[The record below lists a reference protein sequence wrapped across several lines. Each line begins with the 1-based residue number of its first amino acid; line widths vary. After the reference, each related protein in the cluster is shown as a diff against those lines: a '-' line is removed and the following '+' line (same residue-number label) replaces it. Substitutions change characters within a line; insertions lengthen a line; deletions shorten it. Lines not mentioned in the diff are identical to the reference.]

1 MQLELRTY
9 EPKDIP
15 RITELVMTA
24 IPQLPNYAMVT
35 PDRDRIQYVLE
46 HNIDNGQAFGGW
58 VVCDKQDIVQGFI
71 GAWCVHSLLSFDLVA
86 DDIFL
91 WIESEYRDYQN
102 ARKLVNAYTVWA
114 REKGAKLIRATH
126 TGGSWPKGSR
136 EYELFDT
143 LLNRFGFSEVG
154 SVYHLS
160 TYGDK

>member
-1 MQLELRTY
+1 MHLELRSY

-15 RITELVMTA
+15 RITALVMLA
-24 IPQLPNYAMVT
+24 IPQLPNYAMIV
-35 PDRDRIQYVLE
+35 PDKDRIEYVLK
-46 HNIDNGQAFGGW
+46 HNIDNGQAFGAW
-58 VVCDKQDIVQGFI
+58 VVCDTQDIVQGFI

-91 WIESEYRDYQN
+91 WIQPEHRTYAN
-102 ARKLVNAYTVWA
+102 ARKLVNAYTEWA

-136 EYELFDT
+136 EYELFNT
-143 LLNRFGFSEVG
+143 LLTRFRFVEVG

-160 TYGDK
+160 TYGDR